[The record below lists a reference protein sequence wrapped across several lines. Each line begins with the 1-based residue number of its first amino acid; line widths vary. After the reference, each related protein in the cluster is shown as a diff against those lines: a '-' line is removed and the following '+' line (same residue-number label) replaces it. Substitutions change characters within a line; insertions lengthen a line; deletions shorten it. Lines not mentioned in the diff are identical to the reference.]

1 MVRDSLV
8 VGINQYQDDKLHN
21 LKTPVLDAEAIAQI
35 LEQYGGF
42 NVLRLPKTT
51 NAQITDFNITKKQ
64 KVNLADLK
72 NALSKLFIP
81 QKQPIPDTV
90 LFYFSGHGL
99 IQHKDI
105 QESFLATSDVDT
117 NLGFHGLSL
126 TWLHNLLEKSPI
138 KQQIIWLDCCHEKEI
153 FNFHEYDPSE
163 LGKARDICFISA
175 SRVANSSYED
185 VEINSSILTKILL
198 NGLNPD
204 RCPQKWITNYNL
216 IEFINQNLHNKTQ
229 RVLLTNLGEPI
240 NLTCTLE
247 NKNCAFKQHNNNHI
261 MLDDKLDYVEIH
273 NTNPNIKVQDFNQY
287 VLTNKPNPKSNN
299 NLLEKFA
306 DEPIIVPENP
316 EESNSKNFQP
326 VKFAASKSIQEQKKE
341 VIKSLSL
348 FIIISLIGTAI
359 GAYFVLRDIRLDSDN
374 QVILNCVAKKNC
386 SQNLEALENIVKAKR
401 SLESYNFNN
410 ADLRYANLESANLKY
425 ATLYNTDLKYI
436 NLKYASLLG
445 ADLRYADLE
454 NANLRYANLANT
466 DLRYTTLHHT
476 DLSYTDLRYTDL
488 RYTDLK
494 YTNLRYTD
502 LRYTDL
508 RYANL
513 ENADLRYTNLENAD
527 LRYANLENADLRY
540 TNLENTNLESANLKN
555 ANLIQSKSLNP
566 SQIKIA
572 CNWQKAMYIGNYNP
586 KTKQWIVEKEANQQ
600 YIEQLKQDKAS
611 DPKETIDCI
620 KVD

>member
-8 VGINQYQDDKLHN
+8 VGINQYQDDNLHN
-21 LKTPVLDAEAIAQI
+21 LKTPALDAEAIAQI

-42 NVLRLPKTT
+42 NVLRLPEATDAK
-51 NAQITDFNITKKQ
+51 ITDFNISKTQ

-72 NALSKLFIP
+72 NALIKLFNP

-99 IQHKDI
+99 IQNKDI
-105 QESFLATSDVDT
+105 QEGFLATSDVDT

-126 TWLHNLLEKSPI
+126 TWLHNLIQKSPI

-153 FNFHEYDPSE
+153 SNFHQYDPSE
-163 LGKARDICFISA
+163 LGKVRDICFIAA
-175 SRVANSSYED
+175 SRVAKSSYED
-185 VEINSSILTKILL
+185 VELNSSVITKILL

-216 IEFINQNLHNKTQ
+216 IEFINQNLHNENQ
-229 RVLLTNLGEPI
+229 RVLLTNLGAPI
-240 NLTCTLE
+240 NLTCSLE
-247 NKNCAFKQHNNNHI
+247 KKNCALKRHNDNHI
-261 MLDDKLDYVEIH
+261 MLDEELDYVEIH
-273 NTNPNIKVQDFNQY
+273 NTNPDIKIQDFNQY
-287 VLTNKPNPKSNN
+287 LVTNKPSPKSID

-326 VKFAASKSIQEQKKE
+326 AKFAEYKRIQEQKKDF
-341 VIKSLSL
+341 IKSLTL
-348 FIIISLIGTAI
+348 FVIISLIGTAI

-386 SQNLEALENIVKAKR
+386 SQSLEALENLVKAKR

-410 ADLRYANLESANLKY
+410 ADLKYANLESANLKY
-425 ATLYNTDLKYI
+425 ANLYNTDLKYT

-466 DLRYTTLHHT
+466 DLRYTIFHNT

-508 RYANL
+508 RSANL
-513 ENADLRYTNLENAD
+513 ENADLRYTNLENA
-527 LRYANLENADLRY
+527 
-540 TNLENTNLESANLKN
+540 NLESANLKN

-572 CNWQKAMYIGNYNP
+572 CNWQQAMYIGHYNP
-586 KTKQWIVEKEANQQ
+586 KSKQWIVEKEANQQ